1 MASQQSTL
9 EPSRVRQTIRKWL
22 ESRISEKDLETL
34 KQARESLQ
42 KEAEDWEVF
51 SSFSKASRIT
61 GKEKADLSADE
72 IKEAGGLRR
81 GWDPSGWTLDQLGRT
96 YLVLS
101 IAERGKEEFFEKL
114 EKLFISGDLSETV
127 ALYQALPVLPW
138 PDELT
143 DRGAEGIRTNIT
155 SVFNAVALKNPY
167 PADYFD
173 DDAWNQVILKSLFVG
188 SPLYKIQ
195 GVDRRAN
202 KPLAQMLVEYAH
214 ERWSA
219 GREVSPELWRP
230 AGPFIGEEFV
240 DDLEKVINH
249 PDKIQQYAAV
259 LALKASDSEAAK
271 NLLTDQTQ
279 LVNDVSEKNIT
290 WVLIGKSFEKQKQ
303 SG

>member
-34 KQARESLQ
+34 KQAGESLQ

-61 GKEKADLSADE
+61 GKEKAELSEDE

-230 AGPFIGEEFV
+230 AGPFIGEDFV

>member
-101 IAERGKEEFFEKL
+101 FAERGKEEFFEKL